1 LKTLRLMLAAYLPM
15 PHELTQAI
23 ESGAVSAICGKYGE
37 TVYFIAP
44 TCTQKDSIRRAIAKR
59 NTWELGAFC
68 AFGAA
73 IGSALAGV
81 AHYFSI

>member
-1 LKTLRLMLAAYLPM
+1 M

-23 ESGAVSAICGKYGE
+23 ESGAVSAICGKNGE

-73 IGSALAGV
+73 IVFALAAV
-81 AHYFSI
+81 AHYISI